1 MGKIPIITR
10 NQKIILDELKND
22 PFLCSNFYFTGG
34 TALSLYHLKHRY
46 SEDLDFFSLNKFD
59 NEVIYSKVD
68 KWSQKYGYKF
78 SSKFSEV
85 VYMFFLEFPDKKELK
100 IDFGYYPYKQIHKGK
115 MDGPLSVDSLRD
127 IATNKLL
134 TINQRTDVKDFVD
147 LYYLLK
153 KYTIWDLIYGLEAK
167 FHLETDQFLIASD
180 FLKAEDFTFL
190 PKMIKPLKLT
200 VLQSFFRNLSLE
212 IGRKITK

>member
-22 PFLCSNFYFTGG
+22 PF
-34 TALSLYHLKHRY
+34 
-46 SEDLDFFSLNKFD
+46 
-59 NEVIYSKVD
+59 
-68 KWSQKYGYKF
+68 
-78 SSKFSEV
+78 
-85 VYMFFLEFPDKKELK
+85 
-100 IDFGYYPYKQIHKGK
+100 
-115 MDGPLSVDSLRD
+115 RD

-134 TINQRTDVKDFVD
+134 TINQRTDIKDFVD

-167 FHLETDQFLIASD
+167 FHLKTDQFLIASD
-180 FLKAEDFTFL
+180 FLKVDDFDFL
-190 PKMIKPLKLT
+190 PKMIKPLELT
-200 VLQSFFRNLSLE
+200 TLQSFFRNLSLE